1 MAYCVFRFRHK
12 EGRRAHYEPENRKL
26 EGWLTIATT
35 LGVAVMLIPGLFVWR
50 QFITVPAG
58 AAQVEVMGQQWRWSY
73 RLPGKDARLGTSGVD
88 YIG

>member
-1 MAYCVFRFRHK
+1 

-35 LGVAVMLIPGLFVWR
+35 LGVAAMLIPGLFVWR

-73 RLPGKDARLGTSGVD
+73 RLPGKDGRLGTSGVD
-88 YIG
+88 YISP